1 MYLECSCKFFAML
14 QTIGTI
20 SNCQDFR
27 VMARRQKLVLHW
39 QLAPFLVREHDFP
52 PQLSKQT
59 ISLTSSVI
67 CALSD
72 ENSGVANNLASVS
85 SSATSLP
92 YFIISYTVFFYILEY
107 EK

>member
-1 MYLECSCKFFAML
+1 MFLCKFFAML
-14 QTIGTI
+14 QTIGAI

-59 ISLTSSVI
+59 ISLTSSVV

-72 ENSGVANNLASVS
+72 ENMYSKSNNRASVS
-85 SSATSLP
+85 SSGTSLP
-92 YFIISYTVFFYILEY
+92 YFIISSLFLHFRV
-107 EK
+107 